1 MHGLF
6 YCQLQPMILI
16 FVFVQTFLFYWFC
29 KVKVLKMCKIPV
41 MTERL
46 IFEVAIYQM
55 MLAPLFYGGGAFFNS
70 YVSNKKN
77 NPQTDLHFLGAAI
90 CFGIGGL
97 NYFNPGNLF
106 QKIV

>member
-1 MHGLF
+1 
-6 YCQLQPMILI
+6 
-16 FVFVQTFLFYWFC
+16 
-29 KVKVLKMCKIPV
+29 